1 MNARVIVG
9 RGEGSDVLVMF
20 PSGDICRAKSVK
32 TAERMVLAWAK
43 RNLPASGIL
52 ITSIVWRDG
61 LEPTIAQ

>member
-1 MNARVIVG
+1 MTARVIVE
-9 RGEGSDVLVMF
+9 RGEGSDVLLMF
-20 PSGDICRAKSVK
+20 PDGDVRAAKSVK

-61 LEPTIAQ
+61 LEPTTAQ